1 VAAFLSDGAKAAA
14 FAMLVR
20 VAASAFF
27 PLGGKWEMLLWATA
41 LATMI
46 VGNFA
51 ALRQSNIKRMLA
63 YSSVAHA
70 GYILVA
76 VTAHSEV
83 GIAAVMFYLASY
95 SLMTIGVFAVVTL
108 VASKGERFVEI
119 DDFSGLVQRQPM
131 LAIALTI
138 FLFSLIGIPL
148 TGGFFAKFYVFKA
161 ALDSNLTWL
170 TILGLL
176 NSAVAAFYY
185 LRVLVV
191 MYMKPAAVGAGPVD
205 PAGIGIKAAIVA
217 SALGTI
223 YLGVYPSAVLD
234 FAGKAAQLVK

>member
-1 VAAFLSDGAKAAA
+1 
-14 FAMLVR
+14 
-20 VAASAFF
+20 
-27 PLGGKWEMLLWATA
+27 
-41 LATMI
+41 
-46 VGNFA
+46 
-51 ALRQSNIKRMLA
+51 
-63 YSSVAHA
+63 
-70 GYILVA
+70 
-76 VTAHSEV
+76 
-83 GIAAVMFYLASY
+83 
-95 SLMTIGVFAVVTL
+95 LMTIGVFAVVTL
-108 VASKGERFVEI
+108 VASKVERFVEI

-191 MYMKPAAVGAGPVD
+191 MYMKPAAEGAGPVD

-217 SALGTI
+217 SAVGTL